1 MSSSSKNKEDKSK
14 GSMDVIWKASNQI
27 AKGYYGFLL
36 EELEFREKSSAN
48 ELKEYNHYN
57 ILPLIVTNAPLFVIS
72 KEHQKAS
79 LETGNS
85 DELIMSE
92 VDYLILNH
100 AFTPPKGVAQTWL
113 QLDIPGYQNPIDRGN
128 NSKIAVLVV
137 NAKKLISLLNLL
149 SHINQN

>member
-1 MSSSSKNKEDKSK
+1 
-14 GSMDVIWKASNQI
+14 MDVIWKAGNQI
-27 AKGYYGFLL
+27 SKAYYGFLL
-36 EELEFREKSSAN
+36 EELEFREKSSVK
-48 ELKEYNHYN
+48 ELQEYRYYN
-57 ILPLIVTNAPLFVIS
+57 IFPLIVTNAPLFVIS
-72 KEHQKAS
+72 KKHQKAS

-85 DELIMSE
+85 DELIMSK

-113 QLDIPGYQNPIDRGN
+113 KLDIPGYHNPIDRGS
-128 NSKIAVLVV
+128 NSKIAVFVV